1 MGESQD
7 EPHSSLSIIVLDS
20 SRKAIGFVY
29 TGKYDRQ
36 WNSFARKEIIYD

>member
-20 SRKAIGFVY
+20 SRRVIGFVY

-36 WNSFARKEIIYD
+36 WNSFTRKGIIHD

>member
-20 SRKAIGFVY
+20 RRVIGFVY

>member
-7 EPHSSLSIIVLDS
+7 EPHSSLSIIALDS
-20 SRKAIGFVY
+20 SRRVIGFVY
-29 TGKYDRQ
+29 IWKYDRQ